1 MALKE
6 AILRAC
12 MALPPAPAFAA
23 PALLPDSIVMSAG
36 ARAAA
41 AERRLAA
48 AIWRIPPAK
57 DVGPT
62 TLLLLFS

>member
-1 MALKE
+1 
-6 AILRAC
+6 